1 MLNAVNNLS
10 TSDLQDIDT
19 RAAGA
24 KDKLLILTDLKTQI
38 HGIKIKMTVPSIVVV
53 NLFTRQRNK
62 L

>member
-10 TSDLQDIDT
+10 SADLQDIDT

-24 KDKLLILTDLKTQI
+24 KDKLLILADLKTQI
-38 HGIKIKMTVPSIVVV
+38 HGIKIKMTVLSIVVV
-53 NLFTRQRNK
+53 NSFTRQRKK